1 MKVWLNGT
9 LQDAEAARIAP
20 TDRGFTLGDG
30 LFETIKAR
38 DGAPLR
44 LEAHL
49 ARLRRGAGFLALPVP
64 RIDFAAAL
72 SETLA
77 ANGLSDGVLRLTL
90 SRGPAP
96 RGVLPPK
103 EPEPSLLITAGS
115 LPPDGPVRLVVARV
129 TRRNEFS
136 PLCGIKSLNYL
147 DNILARQE
155 AAGRGADDALILNT
169 QGRIAETS
177 MANVFVVKDGALVT
191 PPLKDGALPGILR
204 AELLKLGAI
213 EQPLVPGDL
222 ARVKEMFLT
231 TSLGIRSVDEV
242 EARPLG
248 DFSVA
253 QEMRAK
259 LG

>member
-1 MKVWLNGT
+1 MKVWLNG
-9 LQDAEAARIAP
+9 LVLEGDMARIAP
-20 TDRGFTLGDG
+20 SDRGFTLGDG
-30 LFETIKAR
+30 IFETIKAM
-38 DGAPLR
+38 GGTPLR
-44 LEAHL
+44 LDAHL
-49 ARLRRGAGFLALPVP
+49 ARLRRGASLIGMPLPRV
-64 RIDFAAAL
+64 DFAAAL
-72 SETLA
+72 AETLA
-77 ANGLSDGVLRLTL
+77 ANDLADGALRLTL

-96 RGVLPPK
+96 RGVLPPR
-103 EPEPSLLITAGS
+103 EPQTTLLITAGP
-115 LPPDGPVRLVVARV
+115 LPPTGPIRLVIARV

-155 AAGRGADDALILNT
+155 AAGRGADDALLLNT

-177 MANVFVVKDGALVT
+177 TANIFVVKDGALVT

-204 AELLKLGAI
+204 AELLKLGAV
-213 EQPLVPGDL
+213 EQPLVPADI
-222 ARVKEMFLT
+222 ARAREMFVT

-242 EARPLG
+242 EERPLG

-253 QEMRAK
+253 QDMRAK

>member
-1 MKVWLNGT
+1 MQVWLNGT

-49 ARLRRGAGFLALPVP
+49 ARLRRGAGLLALPVP
-64 RIDFAAAL
+64 RVDFVAAL
-72 SETLA
+72 GETLA

-103 EPEPSLLITAGS
+103 EPEPSLLITAGP

-204 AELLKLGAI
+204 AELLKRGAV
-213 EQPLVPGDL
+213 EQPLMPGDL

-253 QEMRAK
+253 QEMRAL

>member
-30 LFETIKAR
+30 LFETFKAR

-49 ARLRRGAGFLALPVP
+49 AGCAGAPDFSRSRCRVSILPPRLPKRSRPMGSQKASCASPSRAAPPRGACC
-64 RIDFAAAL
+64 RQ
-72 SETLA
+72 
-77 ANGLSDGVLRLTL
+77 
-90 SRGPAP
+90 
-96 RGVLPPK
+96 K
-103 EPEPSLLITAGS
+103 EPEPSLLITAGP

-204 AELLKLGAI
+204 AELLKRGAV

-253 QEMRAK
+253 QEMRAI